1 MVVDLLRVESAHE
14 VSKTLWSMAASGGE
28 NMMIR
33 VESVLG
39 ESLTVPPGGRLP
51 KDSTIHTRCPSCGQ
65 TQTLAEA
72 TIASEDGETVYTCRN
87 GCQPIVIVGLP
98 QADRI
103 PWEGRGFRLGNY
115 VIRNIEEVW
124 FWVVEGG
131 KRMVLD
137 ARPNA
142 LAKSR

>member
-1 MVVDLLRVESAHE
+1 MDAPR
-14 VSKTLWSMAASGGE
+14 GE
-28 NMMIR
+28 DMIVR

-51 KDSTIHTRCPSCGQ
+51 KDSVIYTRCPSCGQ

-72 TIASEDGETVYTCRN
+72 TIAFDGGETIYTCRN
-87 GCQPIVIVGLP
+87 GCQPFVIVGLP

-131 KRMVLD
+131 KQIALD

-142 LAKSR
+142 LAKDR